1 MTTTNTQPDAKT
13 DVTDTDQST
22 SYTFLTAILNK
33 DVVTLRQ
40 FGVDD
45 KTALAIDLKTQI
57 DVAHKL
63 LASDNNNKRS
73 QSKRVLAAQ
82 AGVTNV
88 KTPDPQPA
96 NVTPVKPTTQAVF
109 HQTTKSAQSALKAVS

>member
-1 MTTTNTQPDAKT
+1 MTTTTQTDAKT

-22 SYTFLTAILNK
+22 SYTFLTAILTK

-40 FGVDD
+40 FGIDD
-45 KTALAIDLKTQI
+45 KIALSIDLKTQI

-63 LASDNNNKRS
+63 LASDNNTKRS

-96 NVTPVKPTTQAVF
+96 NVIPVKTTPQAVF